1 MKATHFLIIL
11 TLLLFGCK
19 RSAETTRSKPLIV
32 ATTSI
37 LADGI
42 RNLVGDKAE
51 VVSLMPPGVDPHL
64 YKASVRDLDLLTQA
78 DLVVYHGLYLEGKM
92 TEIFEKLARQ
102 QALIDVSKGI
112 PQEKLIRSGPEAHS
126 VDPHV
131 WFDLSL
137 WSAALQYA
145 SVELLR
151 WQPTWSEA
159 IQANTE
165 RYLSQLAALD
175 QRTKVLVSELVQKK
189 QVLVTA
195 HDAFAYFGKAYGLPV
210 YSLQGLS
217 TLSEPGLRDL
227 TQLIEVIQTYKV
239 KAIFAEQTI
248 SPKALKAVAK
258 GAAEKNHRV
267 VLAGPLYTDSL
278 DAPTTPAGTYLGM
291 FDTNL
296 QLIYSQ
302 LLP

>member
-1 MKATHFLIIL
+1 MKAAHFLIIL

-19 RSAETTRSKPLIV
+19 RSAETARSKPLIV

-92 TEIFEKLARQ
+92 TEIFEKLARR

-112 PQEKLIRSGPEAHS
+112 PEEKLIRSGPEAHS

-151 WQPTWSEA
+151 WQPSWSEA

>member
-1 MKATHFLIIL
+1 MRVTHFLILL

-19 RSAETTRSKPLIV
+19 RSTETSRSKPLIV

-92 TEIFEKLARQ
+92 TEIFEKLARRQ
-102 QALIDVSKGI
+102 SIVDISKGI
-112 PQEKLIRSGPEAHS
+112 PEEKLIRSGPEAHS

-145 SVELLR
+145 SEELL
-151 WQPTWSEA
+151 
-159 IQANTE
+159 
-165 RYLSQLAALD
+165 L
-175 QRTKVLVSELVQKK
+175 
-189 QVLVTA
+189 
-195 HDAFAYFGKAYGLPV
+195 
-210 YSLQGLS
+210 
-217 TLSEPGLRDL
+217 
-227 TQLIEVIQTYKV
+227 
-239 KAIFAEQTI
+239 
-248 SPKALKAVAK
+248 
-258 GAAEKNHRV
+258 
-267 VLAGPLYTDSL
+267 
-278 DAPTTPAGTYLGM
+278 
-291 FDTNL
+291 
-296 QLIYSQ
+296 
-302 LLP
+302 

>member
-1 MKATHFLIIL
+1 MKNPYFLIFL
-11 TLLLFGCK
+11 TLLLFGCT
-19 RSAETTRSKPLIV
+19 RSMESTRSKPLIV

-42 RNLVGDKAE
+42 RQLVGDKAE

-145 SVELLR
+145 SVELIR
-151 WQPTWSEA
+151 WQPTWSEV
-159 IQANTE
+159 IQANTQT
-165 RYLSQLAALD
+165 YLGQLEALD
-175 QRTKVLVSELVQKK
+175 QRTKALVSELVQKK

-227 TQLIEVIQTYKV
+227 TQLIEVIQTYRV

-258 GAAEKNHRV
+258 GAAEKNHQV
-267 VLAGPLYTDSL
+267 ILAGPLYTDSL

>member
-1 MKATHFLIIL
+1 
-11 TLLLFGCK
+11 
-19 RSAETTRSKPLIV
+19 V

-42 RNLVGDKAE
+42 QNLVGDKAE

-92 TEIFEKLARQ
+92 TEIFEKLALRQ
-102 QALIDVSKGI
+102 TLIDVSKGI

-137 WSAALQYA
+137 WSAALKYA
-145 SVELLR
+145 SAELLR
-151 WQPTWSEA
+151 WQPSWSEA
-159 IQANTE
+159 IQANTQT
-165 RYLSQLAALD
+165 YLGQLEALD
-175 QRTKVLVSELVQKK
+175 QRTRIQVNKLVQKK

-227 TQLIEVIQTYKV
+227 TQLIEVIQTYRV

-291 FDTNL
+291 FETNL

>member
-1 MKATHFLIIL
+1 MKSAAHIFLIA
-11 TLLLFGCK
+11 LLFWSCT
-19 RSAETTRSKPLIV
+19 SASKSARTKPLIV

-42 RNLVGDKAE
+42 QELVGDQAE
-51 VVSLMPPGVDPHL
+51 VVALMPAGVDPHL

-92 TEIFEKLARQ
+92 TEIFEKLAKQ
-102 QALIDVSKGI
+102 QVLIDVSKGI
-112 PQEKLIRSGPEAHS
+112 PTNKLIRSGPESHS

-131 WFDLSL
+131 WFDISL
-137 WSAALQYA
+137 WSAALAYA
-145 SVELLR
+145 SQELQI
-151 WQPTWSEA
+151 WQPSWKS
-159 IQANTE
+159 QLKANT
-165 RYLSQLAALD
+165 RAYMDQLDALD
-175 QRTKVLVSELVQKK
+175 QRTKVQVQELVQRK

-195 HDAFAYFGKAYGLPV
+195 HDAFAYFGKAYGLQV

-227 TQLIEVIQTYKV
+227 TELITVIQTYRV

-248 SPKALKAVAK
+248 SPKALQAVAR
-258 GAAEKNHRV
+258 GAAEKSQV
-267 VLAGPLYTDSL
+267 VKLAGPLYTDSL
-278 DAPTTPAGTYLGM
+278 DAPNTPAGTYIGM
-291 FDTNL
+291 FETNL

>member
-1 MKATHFLIIL
+1 M
-11 TLLLFGCK
+11 
-19 RSAETTRSKPLIV
+19 IV

-92 TEIFEKLARQ
+92 TEIFEKLALR

-145 SVELLR
+145 SGELLR

-159 IQANTE
+159 IQANTK
-165 RYLSQLAALD
+165 RYLGQLEALD

-227 TQLIEVIQTYKV
+227 TQLIEVIQTYRV

>member
-1 MKATHFLIIL
+1 MKAPHFLILL
-11 TLLLFGCK
+11 TLLLFGCTRGK
-19 RSAETTRSKPLIV
+19 ESIRSKPLIV

-92 TEIFEKLARQ
+92 TEIFEKLALR

-145 SVELLR
+145 SGELLR
-151 WQPTWSEA
+151 WQPSWSEA
-159 IQANTE
+159 IQANTQT
-165 RYLSQLAALD
+165 YLSQLEALD

-227 TQLIEVIQTYKV
+227 TQLIEVIQTYRV

>member
-1 MKATHFLIIL
+1 MKATHFLIFL
-11 TLLLFGCK
+11 TLLLFGCE
-19 RSAETTRSKPLIV
+19 RSTESTRSKPLIV

-137 WSAALQYA
+137 WSTALQYA